1 MWKVFWF
8 MLYDCDMQYQQ
19 YFSHWI
25 KHFLYICSKCM
36 SDHECSLAN
45 HIGFD
50 VHKFLFSAIFNA
62 EFILSGVMRQT
73 VDFKSYQIDVH

>member
-8 MLYDCDMQYQQ
+8 MYYDCDIPEQ

-25 KHFLYICSKCM
+25 TNFLYM
-36 SDHECSLAN
+36 TDTL
-45 HIGFD
+45 
-50 VHKFLFSAIFNA
+50 FLFSAIFNA